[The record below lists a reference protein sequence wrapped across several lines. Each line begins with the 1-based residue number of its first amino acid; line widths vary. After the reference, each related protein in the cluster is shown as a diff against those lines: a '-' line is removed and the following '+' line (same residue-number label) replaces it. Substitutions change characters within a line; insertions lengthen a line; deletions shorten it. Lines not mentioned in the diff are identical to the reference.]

1 MKLNL
6 RLTSR
11 TTWSPPFN
19 CCSCKIYLKHY
30 GFLGGSQY
38 ACLLFE
44 IKVILAS
51 DFLST
56 GKLKP
61 VYESTVNTMQN
72 PYKRHVEYVVSRIAP
87 LTIITGKAT
96 CSLSFN
102 QHCWLLNCWALY
114 CIVIMYVM
122 LIFKLDVKYTCID
135 SVDT

>member
-51 DFLST
+51 DFLPT

-102 QHCWLLNCWALY
+102 WPVGCYTAGHCIALSS
-114 CIVIMYVM
+114 CMS
-122 LIFKLDVKYTCID
+122 C
-135 SVDT
+135 